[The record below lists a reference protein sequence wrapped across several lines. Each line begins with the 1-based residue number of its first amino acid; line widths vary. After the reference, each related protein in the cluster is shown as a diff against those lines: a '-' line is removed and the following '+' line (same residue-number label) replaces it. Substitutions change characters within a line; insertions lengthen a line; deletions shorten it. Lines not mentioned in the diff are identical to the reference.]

1 MPAAT
6 ISRSSSGKGVDTPIL
21 MSDTENNFQDQLE

>member
-6 ISRSSSGKGVDTPIL
+6 ISRNSSSRGIDAPIL
-21 MSDTENNFQDQLE
+21 MSDTQNNFQDQLE